1 MVLGMADRV
10 ATTGPTCLLRGR
22 SAVIAA
28 GAACALLGL
37 AMAAGPAAAGPKEQ
51 PAAKDHF
58 QVYIG
63 DPARSFGAGSSPYG
77 LEREWGSV
85 RLTEPGSA
93 PVAGGLRS
101 QSLTDGASGTGV
113 TYFTPSLSGVRVG
126 VGMSALPQEG
136 AADGKGAAQYT
147 GLGPRATSPRDPSGN
162 WQVGGK
168 VGYSALEI
176 GANIGDHPDPT
187 CEAGVAC
194 KTNDFWDVGVALR
207 IGSGAISA
215 AYTASQPRTLR
226 PDEVDRIDVF
236 SLNAGYKLTPGLN
249 IYGGV
254 DWVDLHSNSETAEIP
269 LDTRFMFGTNLRF

>member
-1 MVLGMADRV
+1 MFLGMAEQT
-10 ATTGPTCLLRGR
+10 ATVESARRLRR
-22 SAVIAA
+22 RAAVVAA
-28 GAACALLGL
+28 GTACALLGF
-37 AMAAGPAAAGPKEQ
+37 AIAAGPAAAGPKEQ
-51 PAAKDHF
+51 PAVKDHY
-58 QVYIG
+58 QIYIG
-63 DPARSFGAGSSPYG
+63 DPARSFGAGDAYG

-85 RLTEPGSA
+85 RLTEPGA
-93 PVAGGLRS
+93 LPTAGGLRS
-101 QSLTDGASGTGV
+101 PSMTEGASASGV
-113 TYFTPSLSGVRVG
+113 TYFTPSLSGMRVG
-126 VGMSALPQEG
+126 IGMSSQPGEG
-136 AADGKGAAQYT
+136 AADGEGAAQYT
-147 GLGPRATSPRDPSGN
+147 GLGPRVASPRDPSGN

-176 GANIGDHPDPT
+176 GANVGDHPDPT
-187 CEAGVAC
+187 CEAGAAC

-249 IYGGV
+249 VYGGV
-254 DWVDLHSNSETAEIP
+254 DWVDLHSNSEATEIP